1 VPVALVTG
9 CSTGIGFATA
19 LRLAVD
25 GFEVIATMRR
35 PDRDGQR
42 LVDAAE
48 ESGVAL
54 RLVALDVGDDESVRR
69 AFAAVGDLDVLVN
82 NAGIMCMGSVEETE
96 IADWRAI
103 FDTNVFGSVRCIR
116 AVLPVLRRRG
126 GGCIVNVSSAAGV
139 AALPAVGAYAASK
152 AALEMLSQAVAIEGG
167 PHGIRVVLVEPGFV
181 DTAVRGKVQ
190 PPDRESPYWGTMRN
204 TMTWLAAQ
212 AQRASPPTVVADAVA
227 AAVADPSTPFRVE
240 VGQGSTEL
248 MHARSRLSDEEWIAM
263 VCDATPAFI
272 ERYQAVTGT
281 DLNA

>member
-1 VPVALVTG
+1 
-9 CSTGIGFATA
+9 
-19 LRLAVD
+19 
-25 GFEVIATMRR
+25 
-35 PDRDGQR
+35 
-42 LVDAAE
+42 
-48 ESGVAL
+48 
-54 RLVALDVGDDESVRR
+54 
-69 AFAAVGDLDVLVN
+69 
-82 NAGIMCMGSVEETE
+82 
-96 IADWRAI
+96 
-103 FDTNVFGSVRCIR
+103 
-116 AVLPVLRRRG
+116 
-126 GGCIVNVSSAAGV
+126 
-139 AALPAVGAYAASK
+139 
-152 AALEMLSQAVAIEGG
+152 MLSQAVAIEGG

-227 AAVADPSTPFRVE
+227 AAVADPSTPFRVQ

-248 MHARSRLSDEEWIAM
+248 LHARSQLSDEEWIAM